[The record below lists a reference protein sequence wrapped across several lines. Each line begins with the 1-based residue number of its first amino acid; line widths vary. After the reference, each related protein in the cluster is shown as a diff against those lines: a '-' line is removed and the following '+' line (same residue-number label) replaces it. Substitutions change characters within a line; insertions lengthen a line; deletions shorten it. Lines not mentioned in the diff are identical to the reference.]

1 MKLVY
6 IASPLRGDS
15 PSAEDYGKNIRQ
27 AAEYCEK
34 ACSLGVIAF
43 APHLYFTQFYNDTI
57 AEEREKGLEMGLA
70 MLEKCE
76 ELWVMGNS
84 ISRGMRGE
92 IAYAKEL
99 GIPIHHVQDP
109 HDIEYYPVSAD
120 NNALLGRHSCVP
132 DSREQEDRKS
142 VV

>member
-43 APHLYFTQFYNDTI
+43 APHLYFTQFYNDTSSLQFLNLSNPRLNM
-57 AEEREKGLEMGLA
+57 AF
-70 MLEKCE
+70 
-76 ELWVMGNS
+76 
-84 ISRGMRGE
+84 
-92 IAYAKEL
+92 
-99 GIPIHHVQDP
+99 
-109 HDIEYYPVSAD
+109 
-120 NNALLGRHSCVP
+120 
-132 DSREQEDRKS
+132 
-142 VV
+142 